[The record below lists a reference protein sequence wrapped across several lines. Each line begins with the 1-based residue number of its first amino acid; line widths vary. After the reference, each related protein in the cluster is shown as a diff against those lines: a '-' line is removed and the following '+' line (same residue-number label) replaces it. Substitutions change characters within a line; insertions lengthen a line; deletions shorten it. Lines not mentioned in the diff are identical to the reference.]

1 MAINKVEYNGKT
13 LIDLTNDTVTDNTL
27 IAGATAHSANGEQ
40 IVGAFDPTIYLEK
53 TGNASNVTTAFV
65 KATARANI
73 ETGEALTISMGKIAK
88 NFADIKGHAFEDT
101 VNNLTTTVAGNALDA
116 TQGKVLS
123 DAIAKNANDISTIN
137 NNLNGEIS
145 RAKEADEI
153 LKSRVDNITSL
164 SEGSTTGDAEL
175 QDIRVKYD
183 GTTAENAG
191 NAVREQFS
199 ELKSDLSK
207 TNDELSDDRNS
218 LSTDFDISYQAIR
231 SGYIETGKNIGEVVS
246 IEPIFNN
253 SFVHFIITVKKG
265 YRFKVSGVGGYPA
278 RQWCFVD
285 NDNKVVSV
293 SAGGVSGE
301 SNIVAPNDGYLI
313 CNFTVQSGRFDYSV
327 KYTGYIGY
335 AKSIENAIEELE
347 DGMSVDFNMTNMLI
361 LGGYIENQAEIGT
374 PIRPTVTK
382 NESWYYR
389 QIIVKRGE
397 VYKVIGQGGYSARL
411 WSLYDNKSFL
421 IAIAEAGASGEHIVR
436 VEQDGYLIVN
446 TQKVENIGL
455 YKIGALGFK
464 DNFINTQKRNI
475 KKFAWT
481 DKPEAPYW
489 IISIDCAKKY
499 FSVANIKT
507 VIDLASSAGFN
518 QLQMQLTTN
527 MGFRFELDNDM
538 VVTDING
545 NSYDLTTCL
554 GGVENPTG
562 WYTIAEMDD
571 IISYSKSKG
580 IDFYPFFE
588 MPAHM
593 KRILEQFPQF
603 SIGEN
608 HQTLDVTNEDAVN
621 FSVAILDKYAK
632 YFASRGCHFFNFGF
646 DEQDFGAM
654 YADSKFDA
662 IVNYGNL
669 LIETIKK
676 NGLQP
681 RMYNDA
687 VQYNNDYRYQF
698 DRDVEVLCWRTYGD
712 EYAPNVANFNMVQ
725 KASYKV
731 INSSSWFYYIDGSG
745 FCVAFD
751 TLKTLN
757 LLKYYSGINKYFE
770 HLPMGAVFSVWCDQ
784 SVTENPNDNG
794 DKVLSDIAPIIEA
807 FGSAI
812 KTSLTVNGF

>member
-1 MAINKVEYNGKT
+1 MADSLPDDY
-13 LIDLTNDTVTDNTL
+13 VT
-27 IAGATAHSANGEQ
+27 A
-40 IVGAFDPTIYLEK
+40 V
-53 TGNASNVTTAFV
+53 
-65 KATARANI
+65 
-73 ETGEALTISMGKIAK
+73 GKIAE
-88 NFADIKGHAFEDT
+88 NTAE
-101 VNNLTTTVAGNALDA
+101 
-116 TQGKVLS
+116 
-123 DAIAKNANDISTIN
+123 IN
-137 NNLNGEIS
+137 NTNTE
-145 RAKEADEI
+145 
-153 LKSRVDNITSL
+153 V
-164 SEGSTTGDAEL
+164 
-175 QDIRVKYD
+175 
-183 GTTAENAG
+183 
-191 NAVREQFS
+191 S
-199 ELKSDLSK
+199 ELKED
-207 TNDELSDDRNS
+207 LSDDRNS

-231 SGYIETGKNIGEVVS
+231 AGYIETGKNIGEVIS

-253 SFVHFIITVKKG
+253 SFVHFIIPVKKG

-285 NDNKVVSV
+285 NDNKVVFV

-301 SNIVAPNDGYLI
+301 SNIIAPNDGYLI

-335 AKSIENAIEELE
+335 AKSIENAIEKLE
-347 DGMSVDFNMTNMLI
+347 DGMSVDFNMTDMLI
-361 LGGYIENQAEIGT
+361 LGGFIENQAEIGA
-374 PIRPTVTK
+374 PITPTVTK

-389 QIIVKRGE
+389 LINVKRGE
-397 VYKVIGQGGYSARL
+397 VYKVIGQGGYPARL

-464 DNFINTQKRNI
+464 DNFVNTQKRNI

-489 IISIDCAKKY
+489 IISLDCAKKY

-545 NSYDLTTCL
+545 NSYDLTPCL
-554 GGVENPTG
+554 GGVENQTG

-580 IDFYPFFE
+580 IDLYPFFE

-712 EYAPNVANFNMVQ
+712 KYAPNVASFNMVQ

-745 FCVAFD
+745 FGVAFD

-784 SVTENPNDNG
+784 SVTEKPNDNG